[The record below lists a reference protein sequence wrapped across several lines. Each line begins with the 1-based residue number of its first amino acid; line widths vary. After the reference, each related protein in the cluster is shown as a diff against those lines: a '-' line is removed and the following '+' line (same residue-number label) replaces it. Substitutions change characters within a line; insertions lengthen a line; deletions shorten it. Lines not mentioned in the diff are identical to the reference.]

1 MRPNGTAGPSAG
13 QTHAALAPL
22 PEQPMETFA
31 TIVRYGFLAAL
42 AIEAVLIVRALIGLL
57 REKARAASPAPAAEE

>member
-1 MRPNGTAGPSAG
+1 
-13 QTHAALAPL
+13 
-22 PEQPMETFA
+22 METFA